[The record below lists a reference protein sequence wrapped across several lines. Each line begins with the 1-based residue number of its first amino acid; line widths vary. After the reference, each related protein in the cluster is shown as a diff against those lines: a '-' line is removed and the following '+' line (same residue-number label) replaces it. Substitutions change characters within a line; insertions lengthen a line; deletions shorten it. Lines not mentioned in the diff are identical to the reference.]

1 MDAITQFDLNITP
14 CNTRGY
20 LLRIPRRRVP
30 EAHAA
35 LLPVYRRGGGV
46 PVFQEVPAGR
56 RCDVRRD
63 TSVAAGGKPPAEKP
77 RRQGPPCWI
86 DPDFLQ
92 LLVSVPKDFSF
103 PSAHTMISVSAAA
116 ALFHYSK
123 ALGDTGACHRG
134 SGWIFAAVPVRTFSD
149 GRACGRGHRSPSCRG
164 FVYRHGQDRGK
175 DKEQKGS
182 QLILPNSFRKE
193 AVFALQAV

>member
-1 MDAITQFDLNITP
+1 MDAITQFDLNILHSIHEGISCGFLDAVFPKLTLL
-14 CNTRGY
+14 CY
-20 LLRIPRRRVP
+20 LFIG
-30 EAHAA
+30 AA
-35 LLPVYRRGGGV
+35 V
-46 PVFQEVPAGR
+46 VFLFFR
-56 RCDVRRD
+56 
-63 TSVAAGGKPPAEKP
+63 KF
-77 RRQGPPCWI
+77 RQGGAAMCGAILLSLLVGNLLLKNLVARDRPCWI

-123 ALGDTGACHRG
+123 ALGIPALV
-134 SGWIFAAVPVRTFSD
+134 IAALVGFSRLYLFVHFPTD
-149 GRACGRGHRSPSCRG
+149 VLGGRGHRSPSCRC
-164 FVYRHGQDRGK
+164 FVYRHGQNRGK

>member
-1 MDAITQFDLNITP
+1 MDAITQFDLNILHAIHDGISCGFLDAVFPKLTLL
-14 CNTRGY
+14 CY
-20 LLRIPRRRVP
+20 LFIG
-30 EAHAA
+30 AA
-35 LLPVYRRGGGV
+35 V
-46 PVFQEVPAGR
+46 VFLFFR
-56 RCDVRRD
+56 
-63 TSVAAGGKPPAEKP
+63 KF
-77 RRQGPPCWI
+77 RQGGAAMCGAILLSLLVGNLLLKNLVARDRPCWI

-123 ALGDTGACHRG
+123 ALGIPALV
-134 SGWIFAAVPVRTFSD
+134 IAALVAVPVRTFSD
-149 GRACGRGHRSPSCRG
+149 GRACGRGHRSPSCRC
-164 FVYRHGQDRGK
+164 FVYRHGQNRGK